1 MIYFTLQFGINE
13 QEEKNFRV
21 FYLKVNKI
29 KKKILVGNSS
39 FYLFILSLVWLPF

>member
-29 KKKILVGNSS
+29 KKKYWLAIV
-39 FYLFILSLVWLPF
+39 LFICLS